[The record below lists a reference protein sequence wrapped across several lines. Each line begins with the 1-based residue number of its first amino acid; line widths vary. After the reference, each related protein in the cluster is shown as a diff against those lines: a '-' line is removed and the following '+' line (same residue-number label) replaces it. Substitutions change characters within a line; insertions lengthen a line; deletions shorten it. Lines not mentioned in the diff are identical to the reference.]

1 MGDDL
6 KKALAS
12 LPREIRVLL
21 AEVPAAMAYVDRDQR
36 IRFANERF
44 EAWTVAQFPDGVAG
58 RSVAEVSGDRYEV
71 HVRPNVERVLEGRPS
86 MHEAPLQGPDGQ
98 PHWIRTIVLPD
109 IEDGEV
115 RGYVLMTTDITHSRL
130 AEHTLERERQEHAT
144 RLEDTVAERTA
155 QLREL
160 QQRLVDAERLS
171 AAEEMAGAVAHA
183 INNPLTALLGTVEMA
198 QQSMIGQGAA
208 LERIRLLAK
217 RIEEVVQGTLWMYRQ
232 GKVNLCPE
240 SPESLVDW
248 VKDDLAI
255 RARARRVEIIA
266 KVEPGLP
273 LVFADRT
280 LLGSALGCIAENA
293 LQASPEHGRVWIE
306 AEQMHEGRVVRIR
319 IADEG
324 PGIPQVLRAKVLEPF
339 FTTKSGGTGF
349 GLAIASAVIQGHG
362 GSLRIGDRPGGG
374 TSVEIELLTSQGGAR
389 PSTALRP
396 DPRRS

>member
-1 MGDDL
+1 MGYDL
-6 KKALAS
+6 RKTLAG

-21 AEVPAAMAYVDRDQR
+21 SEVPAAMAYIDRNER
-36 IRFANERF
+36 FRFANERF
-44 EAWTVAQFPDGVAG
+44 EAWRIADFPGGVAG
-58 RSVAEVSGDRYEV
+58 RSVEEMAGTSYPL
-71 HVRPNVERVLEGRPS
+71 VRPYVERVLGGHPAEHEES
-86 MHEAPLQGPDGQ
+86 MQGPDGQ
-98 PHWIRTIVLPD
+98 PHWIRTILVPD
-109 IEDGEV
+109 IQDGEV
-115 RGYVLMTTDITHSRL
+115 LGYVLMMTDITRSRL
-130 AEHTLERERQEHAT
+130 AEHALERERQDHAA
-144 RLEDTVAERTA
+144 RLERTVEERTA

-198 QQSMIGQGAA
+198 QQSMIGPPAA

-240 SPESLVDW
+240 SPGSLVDR
-248 VKDDLAI
+248 VKEDLAI
-255 RARARRVEIIA
+255 RARARQVAIIC

-280 LLGSALGCIAENA
+280 LLGSALGCVAENA

-306 AEQMHEGRVVRIR
+306 AEQVHDGRVVRIR
-319 IADEG
+319 ITDEG
-324 PGIPQVLRAKVLEPF
+324 PGIPETLRAKVLEPF

-362 GSLRIGDRPGGG
+362 GSLRIGDRSGGG
-374 TSVEIELLTSQGGAR
+374 ASIEIELLTSQGGAR

-396 DPRRS
+396 DPRRP